1 MRARLDE
8 RLKEFSSYLRTQQF
22 DKYYDLFSASYIEE
36 LKAFNHDTKDEYL
49 EHGKGLTKSVPP
61 FDDFIPRSAAKTAN
75 DAYLISGEIRYGHNN
90 EGVYNNASVEARWE
104 KGDWYFSEFRRER

>member
-22 DKYYDLFSASYIEE
+22 DKYYDLFSDSYIEE
-36 LKAFNHDTKDEYL
+36 LKAFNRGSEDEYRKHAL
-49 EHGKGLTKSVPP
+49 GMVESNVV
-61 FDDFIPRSAAKTAN
+61 FDDFISRSTTKTAN
-75 DAYLISGEIRYGHNN
+75 DVYRISGEIRSRFNN
-90 EGVYNNASVEARWE
+90 QSLYSPASVAARWE